1 MTLKITC
8 VISQDY
14 TCNPKERTMS
24 IRLPV
29 QGLAALTLLALPTTA
44 DAAAHLTVD
53 TVFWDASPA
62 MKAVMVVLVVATIAA
77 LAVTAVKVRSGPTL
91 TGGSAFVSALRLGG
105 PLIGLLGASWNALT
119 SFLAIANVGVQ
130 PPFPVLTPGFAES
143 TLMFWLGLMSG
154 VVGVVCHWVI
164 EARIDRA
171 VLKS

>member
-1 MTLKITC
+1 M
-8 VISQDY
+8 
-14 TCNPKERTMS
+14 R

-29 QGLAALTLLALPTTA
+29 PGLGPLTTLALAIMASPV
-44 DAAAHLTVD
+44 AAHPSVQLGVAN
-53 TVFWDASPA
+53 VFWDASPA
-62 MKAVMVVLVVATIAA
+62 MKTVMVVLVLASVA
-77 LAVTAVKVRSGPTL
+77 AVGLTAVKLKSGPTL

-105 PLIGLLGASWNALT
+105 PLIGLLGASWNALM

-130 PPFPVLTPGFAES
+130 PPFPVLAPGFAES

-154 VVGVVCHWVI
+154 VVAVVCHWVI

>member
-1 MTLKITC
+1 M
-8 VISQDY
+8 
-14 TCNPKERTMS
+14 R

-29 QGLAALTLLALPTTA
+29 PGLGALTTLALAIMASPV
-44 DAAAHLTVD
+44 AAHPSVQLGVD
-53 TVFWDASPA
+53 SVFWDASPA
-62 MKAVMVVLVVATIAA
+62 MKTVMVVLVLASVA
-77 LAVTAVKVRSGPTL
+77 AVGLTAVKLKSGPTL

-105 PLIGLLGASWNALT
+105 PLIGLLGASWNALM

-130 PPFPVLTPGFAES
+130 PPFPVLAPGFAES

-154 VVGVVCHWVI
+154 VVAVVCHWVI

>member
-1 MTLKITC
+1 M
-8 VISQDY
+8 
-14 TCNPKERTMS
+14 R

-29 QGLAALTLLALPTTA
+29 RGMIALMILALPTTA
-44 DAAAHLTVD
+44 YAAVKLTVD
-53 TVFWDASPA
+53 NVFWDASPA
-62 MKAVMVVLVVATIAA
+62 MKVVMVVLVVASIAA
-77 LAVTAVKVRSGPTL
+77 IGLTAAKLKSGPTL

-105 PLIGLLGASWNALT
+105 PLIGLLGASWNALM

-130 PPFPVLTPGFAES
+130 PPFPVLAPGFAES

-154 VVGVVCHWVI
+154 VVAVVCHWVI

>member
-1 MTLKITC
+1 MR
-8 VISQDY
+8 
-14 TCNPKERTMS
+14 N
-24 IRLPV
+24 RLPV
-29 QGLAALTLLALPTTA
+29 PGLVALTILALPTTA
-44 DAAAHLTVD
+44 YAAVNLTAD
-53 TVFWDASPA
+53 SVFWDASPA
-62 MKAVMVVLVVATIAA
+62 MKAVMIVLVLAAIAA
-77 LAVTAVKVRSGPTL
+77 IGVTAAKLRSGPTL

-130 PPFPVLTPGFAES
+130 PPFPVLAPGFAES

-154 VVGVVCHWVI
+154 VVAVVCHWII

>member
-1 MTLKITC
+1 
-8 VISQDY
+8 
-14 TCNPKERTMS
+14 MS

-29 QGLAALTLLALPTTA
+29 QGLVAVTLLALPT
-44 DAAAHLTVD
+44 AAYAATRLTVD
-53 TVFWDASPA
+53 TVFWDASLA
-62 MKAVMVVLVVATIAA
+62 MKAVMVVLVVAAIAA
-77 LAVTAVKVRSGPTL
+77 TPLTAVKVKSGPRL

-130 PPFPVLTPGFAES
+130 PPFPVLAPGFAES

-154 VVGVVCHWVI
+154 VVGVICHWII

>member
-1 MTLKITC
+1 
-8 VISQDY
+8 
-14 TCNPKERTMS
+14 MS

-29 QGLAALTLLALPTTA
+29 QGLVAVTLLALPT
-44 DAAAHLTVD
+44 AAYAATRLTVD
-53 TVFWDASPA
+53 TVFWDASLA
-62 MKAVMVVLVVATIAA
+62 MKAVMVVLVVAAIAA
-77 LAVTAVKVRSGPTL
+77 MPLTAVKVKSGPRL

-130 PPFPVLTPGFAES
+130 PPFPVLAPGFAES

-154 VVGVVCHWVI
+154 VVGVICHWII